1 MRTWTVRP
9 LARLVTR
16 AYVPKGA
23 VLCAATSWLLSKI
36 SPLAVRRPCR
46 SLPYQEARPYWR
58 RRLGSGY
65 GAVGG
70 GAAERLVQ
78 DATRPVMRRHCSNVR
93 IHPCRRRVAPDLRR
107 LRAGAGELGRSFP
120 TTAVSA
126 CGWLPIAWLS
136 TVVVCI
142 VWSRSK
148 SIGVYHTQ
156 EPHPDTMMPCRSAST
171 SVGAPC
177 EGLQ

>member
-46 SLPYQEARPYWR
+46 SLPYQEARPYWIW
-58 RRLGSGY
+58 RLGAGY
-65 GAVGG
+65 GAVDG

-78 DATRPVMRRHCSNVR
+78 DATRPVMRRHHSNVR
-93 IHPCRRRVAPDLRR
+93 IHPCRLRVAQDLRR
-107 LRAGAGELGRSFP
+107 LTGRAGDSSRSSP
-120 TTAVSA
+120 TTAVST
-126 CGWLPIAWLS
+126 CEWLHIAWLS

-142 VWSRSK
+142 VWSHSK
-148 SIGVYHTQ
+148 SIGVYHTR
-156 EPHPDTMMPCRSAST
+156 EPHTDTIMTPRSASM
-171 SVGAPC
+171 SVGVPC
-177 EGLQ
+177 EGWQ

>member
-9 LARLVTR
+9 LLRLVTR

-23 VLCAATSWLLSKI
+23 VRCAATSWLLSKI

-46 SLPYQEARPYWR
+46 SLPYQEARPYWI
-58 RRLGSGY
+58 RRLGAGD

-78 DATRPVMRRHCSNVR
+78 DTTRPVTRRHWSNVR
-93 IHPCRRRVAPDLRR
+93 IHLCCLRVTRGLCMLTARTGDM
-107 LRAGAGELGRSFP
+107 GRFPP
-120 TTAVSA
+120 TTAASPGGKLHIV
-126 CGWLPIAWLS
+126 WLS
-136 TVVVCI
+136 AVVVCI

-148 SIGVYHTQ
+148 SIDLIILENH
-156 EPHPDTMMPCRSAST
+156 MPI
-171 SVGAPC
+171 
-177 EGLQ
+177 L

>member
-9 LARLVTR
+9 LAMLVTR

-46 SLPYQEARPYWR
+46 SLPYQEARPYWI
-58 RRLGSGY
+58 RRLGAGD

-78 DATRPVMRRHCSNVR
+78 DTTRPVMRRHCSNVC
-93 IHPCRRRVAPDLRR
+93 IHLCRLRVTQGLRK
-107 LRAGAGELGRSFP
+107 LIARAGALGRFLP
-120 TTAVSA
+120 TTAVSLD
-126 CGWLPIAWLS
+126 GGLHIVWLS

-142 VWSRSK
+142 VWFRSK
-148 SIGVYHTQ
+148 SIALIILENH
-156 EPHPDTMMPCRSAST
+156 M
-171 SVGAPC
+171 
-177 EGLQ
+177 

>member
-16 AYVPKGA
+16 AYTPKGA

-46 SLPYQEARPYWR
+46 SRPYQEARPYWI
-58 RRLGSGY
+58 RRLGAGY
-65 GAVGG
+65 GGVGG

-78 DATRPVMRRHCSNVR
+78 DATRPAMRRHRSNVR
-93 IHPCRRRVAPDLRR
+93 IHPCRRQIAQALRR
-107 LRAGAGELGRSFP
+107 LTAGAWALSRSSP
-120 TTAVSA
+120 TTAVST
-126 CGWLPIAWLS
+126 CGWLHIAWLS

-142 VWSRSK
+142 VGPTVS
-148 SIGVYHTQ
+148 Q
-156 EPHPDTMMPCRSAST
+156 
-171 SVGAPC
+171 
-177 EGLQ
+177 